1 MGAPLCV
8 AVARYEPAG
17 ALIAVLVLLAY
28 HLAATNLHIFLRD
41 LFTERLEDV
50 ALGAGIALIGTMMA
64 FPRTST
70 DEFA

>member
-1 MGAPLCV
+1 MAPGRVRVESDTVPHKRL
-8 AVARYEPAG
+8 AVG
-17 ALIAVLVLLAY
+17 Q
-28 HLAATNLHIFLRD
+28 AATNLHILRG

>member
-1 MGAPLCV
+1 M
-8 AVARYEPAG
+8 
-17 ALIAVLVLLAY
+17 LVLLAY
-28 HLAATNLHIFLRD
+28 HLAATNLHILRG

>member
-1 MGAPLCV
+1 M
-8 AVARYEPAG
+8 ARHEPAG

-28 HLAATNLHIFLRD
+28 HLGATNLHVLRG